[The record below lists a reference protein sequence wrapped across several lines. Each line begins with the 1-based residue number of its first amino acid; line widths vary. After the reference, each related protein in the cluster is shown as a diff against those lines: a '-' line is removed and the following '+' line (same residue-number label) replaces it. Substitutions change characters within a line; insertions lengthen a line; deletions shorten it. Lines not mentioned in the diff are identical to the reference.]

1 MKRYLKHILLLSAAA
16 MFIPSIALS
25 QWYIGAEVGQIDT
38 ELDVGPD
45 YSEDVVTT
53 DDDTGYKVFAGYNVS
68 SNFAAEFG
76 YGDLGEYKFNDIGD
90 QVDLE
95 FTAWYATLIGRV
107 QIAERWKMF
116 GRLGYAYWDTDL
128 SYTNTYTEPHFSS
141 SRSDSGF
148 DPVLG
153 LGFLYSPTDM
163 LDIRFE
169 WEQFQN
175 VGDEVATS
183 LGAGLGNIELNGQ
196 NVNVVGI
203 GVTYKFNLSH

>member
-1 MKRYLKHILLLSAAA
+1 MKRYLKHILLLSAAGL
-16 MFIPSIALS
+16 FIPTIALS
-25 QWYIGAEVGQIDT
+25 QWYIGAEVGQTDT

-45 YSEDVVTT
+45 FPADFVST
-53 DDDTGYKVFAGYNVS
+53 DDDTAYKVFAGYNVS

-76 YGDLGEYKFNDIGD
+76 YGDLGEYNINDLGS

-107 QIAERWKMF
+107 QIADRWKMF

-128 SYTNTYTEPHFSS
+128 SYTEPGFSS
-141 SRSDSGF
+141 SGSDTGF

-183 LGAGLGNIELNGQ
+183 LGTGLGNIELNGHD
-196 NVNVVGI
+196 VNVVGI
-203 GVTYKFNLSH
+203 GVTYRFNLSH

>member
-1 MKRYLKHILLLSAAA
+1 MKRYFKHILLLSAAG
-16 MFIPSIALS
+16 MIIPSIALS
-25 QWYIGAEVGQIDT
+25 QWYIGAEVGQTDT

-45 YSEDVVTT
+45 FPADFVST
-53 DDDTGYKVFAGYNVS
+53 DDDTAFKVFAGYNVS

-76 YGDLGEYKFNDIGD
+76 YGDLGEYNINDLGS

-107 QIAERWKMF
+107 QIADRWKMF

-128 SYTNTYTEPHFSS
+128 SYTEPGFSS
-141 SRSDSGF
+141 SDSDTGF

-183 LGAGLGNIELNGQ
+183 LGTGLGNIELNGHD
-196 NVNVVGI
+196 VNVVGI
-203 GVTYKFNLSH
+203 GVTYRFKLSH